1 MMPTI
6 RRTSLGLL
14 AAVCFCSVLLR
25 AEDAPK
31 QGLDNAKE
39 ELGNFIQLE
48 IRDGRLSLVRKDWGK
63 ETSVTKD
70 HVTEKSVEAQLLFL
84 GLIAKVSPAEAK
96 HNQKTQYALVDKVA
110 RSEDESDYA
119 IAEMEYDAGHD
130 RFRLKLSEKAGA
142 KRTLLIDDN
151 DPDAGLLLQIDQ
163 SPLDS
168 YTRIQ
173 QCADDTLILLSRKG
187 NDRVRLIGDNLDAL
201 LKFEPG
207 RVQVLFLRAF
217 TDLGVRLAP
226 YKFLPTAMASATS
239 GFGAAAPEHAKKA
252 EELIAK
258 LSSEK
263 AEDRDAATTDLI
275 RHFPL
280 AVKHIKDAAEKTA
293 DPEVKARLAKVIAAH
308 PGIAK
313 ILPWVKEQKLHEDRA
328 YLIDLLENVPFFKA
342 SARARLTEVCGK
354 DFGDDPA
361 EWRKP

>member
-1 MMPTI
+1 MTLTF
-6 RRTSLGLL
+6 RRTRLGLL

-48 IRDGRLSLVRKDWGK
+48 IRDGRLSLVRKDWK
-63 ETSVTKD
+63 EQTS
-70 HVTEKSVEAQLLFL
+70 
-84 GLIAKVSPAEAK
+84 
-96 HNQKTQYALVDKVA
+96 
-110 RSEDESDYA
+110 SEDPGGAKKPTKAQTLFKSLITKAGGADAQQSEFDEA
-119 IAEMEYDAGHD
+119 RKLARAEVDNDQTIATMQYDAGHD
-130 RFRLKLSEKAGA
+130 RFYFKLTEKQGA
-142 KRTLLIDDN
+142 KRTLLVDDN
-151 DPDAGLLLQIDQ
+151 DPDTGLLLMVDQ
-163 SPLDS
+163 NPLDA

-173 QCADDTLILLSRKG
+173 QFADGTLILLSRKG
-187 NDRVRLIGDNLDAL
+187 NDRVRLMGDNLDAL
-201 LKFEPG
+201 LKSEPG
-207 RVQVLFLRAF
+207 RVQVIFLRAF

-252 EELIAK
+252 DELIAQ

-280 AVKHIKDAAEKTA
+280 AVKHIKDVAEKT
-293 DPEVKARLAKVIAAH
+293 ENTEGKARLAKVIAAH
-308 PGIAK
+308 PGIVK
-313 ILPWVKEQKLHEDRA
+313 ILPWVEAQKLHKDRA
-328 YLIDLLENVPFFKA
+328 YLLDLLANVPFFKA

-361 EWRKP
+361 AWPKP